1 MKMNTPTVE
10 ANADHCMGERYE
22 DQFERISEHPGSE
35 SGRQQ
40 FAERFV
46 GPPVPTFPTERSC
59 IRID

>member
-22 DQFERISEHPGSE
+22 DQFVRISEHPGSE

-46 GPPVPTFPTERSC
+46 GPPVLAVPTERSC
-59 IRID
+59 VRFD